1 MSTLMKVGYLL
12 FLLLNHRSF
21 LLYTIDYTADDFM
34 VPKNASVIAQRV
46 PVKHKNLSLRAR
58 IENRG
63 YAAPVPETGDII
75 MPTLPEKEIIIPAAV
90 ESHRSET
97 EDALALMAE
106 EASELKR
113 TAPLSMTS
121 MRHVGG
127 GMMGR
132 GPNGGRGHHR
142 NNITLPDRLINV
154 PKSSVQEVH
163 SIEGV
168 DTNTTKVIQREDGK
182 FLIFKPSETGLQ
194 QLSTATYAVVALI
207 YYMKHQ
213 HLLIKSFFS
222 LSLFFNLQGN
232 HHQYR
237 HEPSTLRFEMST

>member
-1 MSTLMKVGYLL
+1 
-12 FLLLNHRSF
+12 
-21 LLYTIDYTADDFM
+21 M

-63 YAAPVPETGDII
+63 YAAPVPESGDII
-75 MPTLPEKEIIIPAAV
+75 MPTLPERETIIPPIV
-90 ESHRSET
+90 EPQRSET

-113 TAPLSMTS
+113 TAPMPMAT
-121 MRHVGG
+121 MRPGG

-132 GPNGGRGHHR
+132 GPNGGGGRGHHR

-154 PKSSVQEVH
+154 PKSSMQEVQ

-182 FLIFKPSETGLQ
+182 YVIFKPSETGLQ
-194 QLSTATYAVVALI
+194 QLSTATYARSLNPLYISSAFANQNLFLFVHFL
-207 YYMKHQ
+207 Q
-213 HLLIKSFFS
+213 LTGKS
-222 LSLFFNLQGN
+222 
-232 HHQYR
+232 
-237 HEPSTLRFEMST
+237 PSIST